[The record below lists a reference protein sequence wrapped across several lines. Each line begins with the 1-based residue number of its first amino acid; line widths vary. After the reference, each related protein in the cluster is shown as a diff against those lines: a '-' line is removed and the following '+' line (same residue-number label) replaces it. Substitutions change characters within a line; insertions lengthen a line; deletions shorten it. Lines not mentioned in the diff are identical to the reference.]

1 MRYGYVK
8 RAFDERA
15 DRALDLVVA
24 IPALLLA
31 APIIAAAA
39 IAIRVDSRGPVL
51 YHGVRVGRDGSLFE
65 IHKLRTMRLD
75 AESTGPGVTAGR
87 DPRVTRVGRV
97 LRRTKLDELPQL
109 VNVLV
114 GEMSLVGPRPE
125 HPEYVSRYTQEQRRL
140 LGVRP
145 GITGPASLAYIDEEE
160 QLSGPD
166 PEETY
171 VTHVMPRKLHIE
183 LEYLDQDSPAMRV
196 KILVRTAA
204 AIVRRPFASL
214 RGGRGRSRS
223 QPE

>member
-97 LRRTKLDELPQL
+97 LRRIKLDGPPQP

-114 GEMSLVGPRPE
+114 GGMGLGGP
-125 HPEYVSRYTQEQRRL
+125 
-140 LGVRP
+140 
-145 GITGPASLAYIDEEE
+145 
-160 QLSGPD
+160 
-166 PEETY
+166 
-171 VTHVMPRKLHIE
+171 
-183 LEYLDQDSPAMRV
+183 
-196 KILVRTAA
+196 
-204 AIVRRPFASL
+204 
-214 RGGRGRSRS
+214 
-223 QPE
+223 